1 MPAAPRADDSP
12 LARRFSQVC
21 VISLAA
27 LISSGTG
34 LLAYLDDDPG
44 PGWLRSVVLASAV
57 MVAVSLGGWLLAS
70 LSASAQSGSRRRSR

>member
-1 MPAAPRADDSP
+1 MPATLHRTESP
-12 LARRFSQVC
+12 AARRFSQVC

-34 LLAYLDDDPG
+34 LLAYVNNDPG

-57 MVAVSLGGWLLAS
+57 MVAVSFTGWLLAS
-70 LSASAQSGSRRRSR
+70 IAAMARDPSGPR